1 MKKVI
6 IFGTAHLDSTP
17 GKCSPDGAFRE
28 AVYSRELIADIKAI
42 MERTYGYTCFT
53 DYAPLQP
60 LKPWTD
66 ARKRLGYKD
75 GEQAAELNYRCQ
87 QVNKICQQYGKDNCL
102 YVSIHVNGAGDDGK
116 WHGAGGWCCYTT
128 PGTTKSDRLAECFYD
143 AAITNLRPY
152 VDIIDEGKRRGDYT
166 EKQVPFRMDK
176 SDGDRDMEA
185 NLFVLRETVC
195 SAVLTE
201 NLFQDNRRDVAFL
214 TSDVGRQAI
223 TRLHVE
229 AILAYCD
236 KY

>member
-102 YVSIHVNGAGDDGK
+102 YVSIHVNGAGDAGK
-116 WHGAGGWCCYTT
+116 WHGAGGWCC
-128 PGTTKSDRLAECFYD
+128 
-143 AAITNLRPY
+143 
-152 VDIIDEGKRRGDYT
+152 
-166 EKQVPFRMDK
+166 
-176 SDGDRDMEA
+176 
-185 NLFVLRETVC
+185 
-195 SAVLTE
+195 
-201 NLFQDNRRDVAFL
+201 
-214 TSDVGRQAI
+214 
-223 TRLHVE
+223 
-229 AILAYCD
+229 
-236 KY
+236 